1 MDLSQATLEH
11 LLARGERALHT
22 ASTRTIRASFKDT
35 QSPYWALTLDDR
47 VLLHERMRAAEK
59 VGAVRLEWS
68 KLGGD
73 ERPLDGV
80 VLVNLRHLAT
90 HLGRPTVADQV
101 DTAERVLSPW
111 AQSKLP
117 IPILLATW
125 RALRT
130 VRGMGPEAA
139 GDFADAARLVNH
151 LRGLPAEDRILRQ
164 VSVELFASSKRIEAL
179 QRHIDVLTAED
190 VQAPAR
196 HAEEV
201 FARIGLRKEPQP
213 FLVSGQGQIL
223 LRGEACPIVRPY
235 VGVSP
240 SVVVGYEGTP
250 AWILTIENLTTFHVA
265 ALALGSRTDGLILYT
280 GGMPSPAWCRAYAR
294 IRAAL
299 PPRATAYHWGDIDE
313 GGFRI
318 AWVIQQTDPGTLALH
333 PWLMDPTACG
343 GRRVDVSPASHAA
356 MSRNALRLG
365 WRTVAQG
372 LRDAGTRAGCE
383 QESIPLRLPGL
394 GPADERRSS
403 EGV

>member
-1 MDLSQATLEH
+1 MDLSQATLEQ
-11 LLARGERALHT
+11 LLARGERAVQSN
-22 ASTRTIRASFKDT
+22 STRTIRASFKDT

-47 VLLHERMRAAEK
+47 VLLHERMRAAETA
-59 VGAVRLEWS
+59 GAVRLEWS

-80 VLVNLRHLAT
+80 VLVSLRHLAA
-90 HLGRPTVADQV
+90 HLGRPTVADRV
-101 DTAERVLSPW
+101 DTAERVLAPW
-111 AQSKLP
+111 AASELP
-117 IPILLATW
+117 IPTLLATW

-130 VRGMGPEAA
+130 VRGMGPDAA
-139 GDFADAARLVNH
+139 PDFADAARLVCH
-151 LRGLPAEDRILRQ
+151 LRGQPAEDRVLRQ
-164 VSVELFASSKRIEAL
+164 VSVELFAHSKRIEAL
-179 QRHIDVLTAED
+179 QRHVDVLTAED

-213 FLVSGQGQIL
+213 FLVSGHGKIL
-223 LRGEACPIVRPY
+223 LPGEACRIVRPY

-240 SVVVGYEGTP
+240 SAVIGYAGAP

-265 ALALGSRTDGLILYT
+265 AMALGARTDGLILYT

-318 AWVIQQTDPGTLALH
+318 ALVIQQADPATAGLH
-333 PWLMDPTACG
+333 PWLMDPIACG
-343 GRRVDVSPASHAA
+343 GRRVEVSPAACAA

-365 WRTVAQG
+365 WNAVANG
-372 LRDAGTRAGCE
+372 IRAAGTRAGCE
-383 QESIPLRLPGL
+383 QESIPVRLPGL
-394 GPADERRSS
+394 GPA
-403 EGV
+403 G